1 MSEKESQMIP
11 ETGRRMRL
19 AHAYIPWQHF
29 KNSYPPAEALRRGTL
44 FPELY
49 MPYRP
54 GRRGYY

>member
-1 MSEKESQMIP
+1 MPEKENQRIP
-11 ETGRRMRL
+11 ESGRRMRL

-54 GRRGYY
+54 RRY